1 MRFPIVL
8 FDFDGTIVDSGAII
22 GASFMQVAEEA
33 GLELTPE
40 QLPDVYRAGPLEA
53 QMALLDEARADD
65 LVARYRVINGALHA
79 DLVAFP
85 GMVPLL
91 ETLHREG
98 RKVGLV
104 TSKKRFTVDLGVR
117 DAAARAPLRRRR
129 RRPTTPRAHKPDPDP
144 ILHALDRLGAAPGEA
159 AYVGDAP
166 MDVESARAA
175 GVYAVA
181 VTWGG
186 LFPRSRR
193 SPRARTPSRT
203 RRRTC
208 SPSSRFP
215 GWPRPTPSSA

>member
-1 MRFPIVL
+1 VRFPIVL

-33 GLELTPE
+33 GLDLTPE

-104 TSKKRFTVDLGVR
+104 TSKKRFTVDL
-117 DAAARAPLRRRR
+117 AFETLPLAHLFDVVVASDD
-129 RRPTTPRAHKPDPDP
+129 TPVHKPDPEP
-144 ILHALDRLGAAPGEA
+144 ILHALERLGAAPADA

-166 MDVESARAA
+166 MDIESARAA
-175 GVYAVA
+175 GVHAVA

-186 LFPRSRR
+186 LFPAEQTLA
-193 SPRARTPSRT
+193 ARPDAVAHTPEDLL
-203 RRRTC
+203 
-208 SPSSRFP
+208 
-215 GWPRPTPSSA
+215 ALL

>member
-22 GASFMQVAEEA
+22 SASFMQVAAEA
-33 GLELTPE
+33 GLELTMA
-40 QLPDVYRAGPLEA
+40 QLPDVYRVGPLEA
-53 QMALLDEARADD
+53 QMASLDEARADE
-65 LVARYRVINGALHA
+65 LVARYRAINGALHA

-91 ETLHREG
+91 EALRADG

-104 TSKKRFTVDLGVR
+104 TSKKRFTVDL
-117 DAAARAPLRRRR
+117 AFETLPLAHLFDVVVASDD
-129 RRPTTPRAHKPDPDP
+129 TAVHKPDPEP
-144 ILHALDRLGAAPGEA
+144 ILHALERLGGTPADA

-175 GVYAVA
+175 GVHAVA

-186 LFPRSRR
+186 LFPAHETLA
-193 SPRARTPSRT
+193 ARPDAVAHTPEDLL
-203 RRRTC
+203 
-208 SPSSRFP
+208 
-215 GWPRPTPSSA
+215 ALL